1 LRRSKFKNGMDLKE
15 KCKTN
20 YYAKHGR
27 SDLFVKANLKDF
39 DRIIKWVKAGHENI
53 EVYCVVK
60 IRIFLI
66 IAQIK
71 KNRY

>member
-1 LRRSKFKNGMDLKE
+1 VKLKNDMNLKE

-20 YYAKHGR
+20 YYAKHGK

-53 EVYCVVK
+53 EVYCIMK

-71 KNRY
+71 KK